1 MAYKSR
7 VTNKYM
13 GSTFAGRVN
22 SATKSDATDLVN
34 ILQKDVNPAISRILV
49 AEVEK
54 KQDTA
59 TQKMNELMLTK
70 DAATIE
76 KEILSGQHPELSGKY
91 VEKTVEYHN
100 GKLQAIAAKEKIE
113 QNKKDYD
120 FRETNL
126 PAFYKQYLPSFS
138 DKSGSFALGFASIF
152 NDYKA
157 KEAII
162 DAENRSNFA
171 KTEKINNSV
180 KIVLNGEKGTEWDI
194 INKGLDYK
202 LPPEE
207 GGTTSRLFL
216 TNSEK
221 NEVAIQAA
229 DYLLNT
235 ATSVEEIDRALA
247 ILSTNRGIGKD
258 GMNLG
263 SLLSTKR
270 NDVSEKVRELTNK
283 RVTLEN
289 QNRLNKENKRTE
301 DIRNIFTK
309 ANEPITDDYGSTR
322 ARTFAENLELRK
334 ELAKY
339 GNPQLLSSFDAMID
353 KNRYVNT
360 DPSVFTNIVSTIFEG
375 GYDSQTELF
384 KALTDN
390 NVASSEWGKALTYYN
405 NYVADNER
413 GIKPIYATDFTYS
426 SETKSIIN
434 TVKGNFNV
442 GVVGMEKPNSGEA
455 VRNASYYIRK
465 EIIDFENRYKEE
477 NNGKSPST
485 EEKDN
490 FMMKLGNVIKTRFTP
505 ENVQPS
511 MKSFT
516 EYEEEQQT
524 LLEQQKQKSQ
534 KYEQAGVTDVINAIN
549 KQLELDKGLIKIPQ
563 PELGLFGKD
572 ADWFDLDKTDR
583 EEFKENTVIPFITN
597 YLRNTLSGVTF
608 NADTVK
614 AMEQSDFN
622 NMLRNIADQFQG
634 ISPIDIEK
642 VMQNLIESN
651 K

>member
-13 GSTFAGRVN
+13 GSTFAGNVN
-22 SATKSDATDLVN
+22 AANKSDATDLIN
-34 ILQKDVNPAISRILV
+34 ILQKDVNPAISRIMV

-54 KQDTA
+54 KKDTA
-59 TQKMNELMLTK
+59 LQKMNELLLTK
-70 DAATIE
+70 DADTIQ

-91 VEKTVEYHN
+91 VEKTVQYHN
-100 GKLQAIAAKEKIE
+100 GKIQAVDAIKKIE
-113 QNKKDYD
+113 ENKNKYD
-120 FRETNL
+120 FLETNL
-126 PAFYKQYLPSFS
+126 PAFYKEYLPSFA
-138 DKSGSFALGFASIF
+138 DKEGSYALGFASIF
-152 NDYKA
+152 NEYKA
-157 KEAII
+157 KEAVK
-162 DAENRSNFA
+162 DAEVRSQYTYT
-171 KTEKINNSV
+171 KKINDSV
-180 KIVLNGEKGTEWDI
+180 KIVLNGEKGSEWDV

-216 TNSEK
+216 TNKEK
-221 NEVAIQAA
+221 NDVALQAA

-235 ATSVEEIDRALA
+235 ATTVEEIDRALS
-247 ILSTNRGIGKD
+247 ILNTNRGIGKD

-263 SLLSTKR
+263 SLMDTKR
-270 NDVSEKVRELTNK
+270 NDVSEKVKELTSK

-301 DIRNIFTK
+301 DVRNIFTE
-309 ANEPITDDYGSTR
+309 ANTLVKNEDGTERP
-322 ARTFAENLELRK
+322 RTFEENLQLRK
-334 ELAKY
+334 KLASY
-339 GNPQLLSSFDAMID
+339 GNPQLLSSFDTMLD
-353 KNRYVNT
+353 TNRYVNT
-360 DPSVFTNIVSTIFEG
+360 DPAVFTKIVSEIFEG
-375 GYDSQTELF
+375 VYDNQSDLF
-384 KALTDN
+384 KALKDN
-390 NVASSEWGKALTYYN
+390 NVASSEWGKALGYYN
-405 NYVADNER
+405 NYTADNER
-413 GIKPIYATDFTYS
+413 GIKPIYSTDFTYS
-426 SETKSIIN
+426 SATKEIIN

-455 VRNASYYIRK
+455 VRNASFYIRK
-465 EIIDFENRYKEE
+465 EVVDFERRYKEANDGRE
-477 NNGKSPST
+477 PSI
-485 EEKDN
+485 EEKDD

-516 EYEEEQQT
+516 DYEEEQKE
-524 LLEQQKQKSQ
+524 LIESQKQKSI

-583 EEFKENTVIPFITN
+583 EEFKQNTVIPFITN
-597 YLRNTLSGVTF
+597 YLKQTLSGVTF
-608 NADTVK
+608 NEDTIK
-614 AMEQSDFN
+614 AMEQTDFN

-634 ISPIDIEK
+634 ISPIDIQK
-642 VMQNLIESN
+642 SIQGIIESN